1 MKKKKNARAV
11 RSKNFFDALDKI
23 IEEMEAEEAT
33 FRQRMKF
40 IDLVKNNVKLFLTFD
55 QLLKKFRAEFF
66 HLEGYDF
73 KMAVFFETEKVKSYI
88 KNLDKI
94 KLLQAK
100 NLALEKTF
108 L

>member
-1 MKKKKNARAV
+1 
-11 RSKNFFDALDKI
+11 
-23 IEEMEAEEAT
+23 MEGLLLL
-33 FRQRMKF
+33 QKMKF
-40 IDLVKNNVKLFLTFD
+40 IDLAKNNVKLFLTFD
-55 QLLKKFRAEFF
+55 QLLKKFGAEFF

-100 NLALEKTF
+100 NLVLEKTF